1 MAHAD
6 YSILPLTD
14 VCTIQAGLSVR
25 GKLETGADGDAPV
38 ILLRDTGEGRVIP
51 DKLDRASLGD
61 VDARYRVTQGD
72 ILFRTRFEPNIAI
85 HLADFPGDAV
95 VIAPL
100 LAIRVTATDIDPA
113 YLAWYIN
120 QPPAQAH
127 IARGARGTNLRMIPR
142 KILDEL
148 AIALPDIETQRR
160 IVAIAGLSERESELL
175 NSIARKR
182 QELMRRELL
191 ALAHGTARPSNM
203 DATNATNKER
213 IAG

>member
-6 YSILPLTD
+6 FLMPPLAD
-14 VCTIQAGLSVR
+14 LCTIQAGMSVR
-25 GKLETGADGDAPV
+25 GKLETGPDGDATV
-38 ILLRDTGEGRVIP
+38 VLLRDTGEGRVVP
-51 DKLDRASLGD
+51 DKLERASFGD
-61 VDARYRVTQGD
+61 LDARYRVTQGD

-100 LAIRVTATDIDPA
+100 LALRVTATAVDPA

-142 KILDEL
+142 KVLDEL
-148 AIALPDIETQRR
+148 PVALPDIDTQRQ
-160 IVAIAGLSERESELL
+160 IVAIAALSEREGKLL
-175 NSIARKR
+175 SSIARKR
-182 QELMRRELL
+182 QELTRCELL
-191 ALAHGTARPSNM
+191 ALAHGTARPKNVE
-203 DATNATNKER
+203 ATKKKR
-213 IAG
+213 IAR